1 MASPLTDTKVR
12 NAKPAEKPYKLQ
24 DGQGL
29 YLDVRPSGAKFWRYR
44 YWITPE
50 KDGIYT
56 IGEYPVVSLSD
67 ARRER
72 EWAREQ
78 AKQGINPTHAK
89 EAERLR
95 RMGEHANTFEAVA
108 REWIDQNRNHW
119 TEKYLYQVERFL
131 GNDVFPK
138 IGALPIRMV
147 TSAHLLGIIRTVEE
161 RGAKSI
167 AVLIRQWSGQI
178 FRYAVATLRAD
189 SDPSA
194 PLRGAI
200 KKDPVRHNPPLSKD
214 EIPVMLNKLQ
224 KYGGYR
230 GTVLATKL
238 MLYTFVRTV
247 ELRKAEWT
255 EFDLEGGEWRV
266 PADRMKMKKQMKVG
280 ESHIVPL
287 SRQALE
293 VLKEL
298 KTLSGGRKFLFPNLR
313 TPDTCMTATTI
324 NKALERMGYAGKFSG
339 HGFRATASTMLHELG
354 WNEKAIERQLAHAE
368 RNKVKAAYNH
378 AEYLPERRE
387 MMQAWSDWIDELARK
402 AAEKEGEAAA
412 AEATAAPKGKRGARS
427 GSRTSAG

>member
-1 MASPLTDTKVR
+1 MASLTDTKVR

-29 YLDVRPSGAKFWRYR
+29 YLDVRPSGAKIWRYR

-56 IGEYPVVSLSD
+56 IGEYPGVSLSD

-72 EWAREQ
+72 EWAREHV
-78 AKQGINPTHAK
+78 KQGTNPTHAK

-95 RMGEHANTFEAVA
+95 RMGEAANTYEAVA
-108 REWIDQNRNHW
+108 REWIEQNRAHW
-119 TEKYLYQVERFL
+119 SPNYLRQVETFM
-131 GNDVFPK
+131 GKDVFPK
-138 IGALPIRMV
+138 IGSLPIRMV
-147 TSAHLLGIIRTVEE
+147 TAAHLLGIIREVEK
-161 RGAKSI
+161 RGAQSI

-189 SDPSA
+189 SDPA
-194 PLRGAI
+194 AALYGAI
-200 KKDPVRHNPPLSKD
+200 KRAPVRHNPPLAKD
-214 EIPVMLNKLQ
+214 EIPRFLNLLGD
-224 KYGGYR
+224 YGGYR
-230 GTVLATKL
+230 GTVIALQL

-255 EFDLEGGEWRV
+255 EFDLEAAEWRV
-266 PADRMKMKKQMKVG
+266 PAGRMKMKKKMKVG

-287 SRQALE
+287 SRQAVAL
-293 VLKEL
+293 LTEL
-298 KTLSGGRKFLFPNLR
+298 KTLSGGRQYLFPNLR
-313 TPDTCMTATTI
+313 TPKTCMTATTI

-339 HGFRATASTMLHELG
+339 HGFRSTASTLLHELG
-354 WNEKAIERQLAHAE
+354 WRSDVIERQLAHAE
-368 RNKVKAAYNH
+368 RDKVKAAYNH

-387 MMQAWSDWIDELARK
+387 MMQAWSDWIDELAKK

-412 AEATAAPKGKRGARS
+412 AKATAAPNGKRGARS

>member
-1 MASPLTDTKVR
+1 MASLTDTKVR
-12 NAKPAEKPYKLQ
+12 NAKPSAKPHKLP

-29 YLDVRPSGAKFWRYR
+29 YLDVRPSGAKIWRYR
-44 YWITPE
+44 YWIMPE

-56 IGEYPVVSLSD
+56 IGEYPGVSLSD

-78 AKQGINPTHAK
+78 VKQGINPTHAK

-95 RMGEHANTFEAVA
+95 RLGEAANTFEAVA
-108 REWIDQNRNHW
+108 REWIEQNRAHW
-119 TEKYLYQVERFL
+119 SAGYLDQVETYL
-131 GNDVFPK
+131 GRDVFPK
-138 IGALPIRMV
+138 IGSLPIRMV
-147 TSAHLLGIIRTVEE
+147 TAAHLLGIIRAVED

-178 FRYAVATLRAD
+178 FRYAAATLRAD

-194 PLRGAI
+194 VLRGAI
-200 KKDPVRHNPPLSKD
+200 KREPVRHNPPLSKD
-214 EIPVMLNKLQ
+214 EIPRFLNLVGV
-224 KYGGYR
+224 YGGYR
-230 GTVLATKL
+230 GTVIALKL

-255 EFDLEGGEWRV
+255 EFDLGAAEWRV

-287 SRQALE
+287 SRQAVEL
-293 VLKEL
+293 LAEL
-298 KTLSGGRKFLFPNLR
+298 KTLSGGRQYLFPNLR
-313 TPDTCMTATTI
+313 TPKTCMTATTI

-339 HGFRATASTMLHELG
+339 HGFRSTASTMLHELG

-378 AEYLPERRE
+378 AEYLAERRE

-402 AAEKEGEAAA
+402 AAEKKGDGA
-412 AEATAAPKGKRGARS
+412 AEVTVAPKAKRGARS
-427 GSRTSAG
+427 GSRISAG